1 MSDEGFNEEI
11 HVPTRTGD
19 LVSAGNYLT
28 IGDKQFTLDTVDHIS
43 YWWTNRRTNGVYT
56 GHFFSI
62 KVKTGDSKG
71 HWGFSTGVKE
81 KDLDIARDGYA
92 RVVDRIEAV
101 TSPRLANS
109 MVERIRSGEKISMP
123 GIVFDMTGVK
133 ARGPFSKVARWEEI
147 AGTMFEFEYIRVLVN
162 REGKK
167 DKKKL
172 LLHPD
177 TWDVVLVP
185 RVVWALAPNHD

>member
-62 KVKTGDSKG
+62 KRLND
-71 HWGFSTGVKE
+71 H
-81 KDLDIARDGYA
+81 
-92 RVVDRIEAV
+92 AV
-101 TSPRLANS
+101 
-109 MVERIRSGEKISMP
+109 VERTEFDFGH
-123 GIVFDMTGVK
+123 VF
-133 ARGPFSKVARWEEI
+133 
-147 AGTMFEFEYIRVLVN
+147 
-162 REGKK
+162 
-167 DKKKL
+167 
-172 LLHPD
+172 
-177 TWDVVLVP
+177 VP
-185 RVVWALAPNHD
+185 